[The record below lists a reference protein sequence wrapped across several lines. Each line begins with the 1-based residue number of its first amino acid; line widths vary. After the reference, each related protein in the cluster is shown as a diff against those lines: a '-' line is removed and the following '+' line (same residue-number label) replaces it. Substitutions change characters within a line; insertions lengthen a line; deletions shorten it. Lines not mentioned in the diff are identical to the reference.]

1 MGFRIVMHTHK
12 EKGALD
18 LPPYDRDKVCWKVMA
33 GPQCTC
39 LPASLIS
46 NGVISA

>member
-1 MGFRIVMHTHK
+1 MHK

-18 LPPYDRDKVCWKVMA
+18 LPSRDRDNVWWKVMA

-39 LPASLIS
+39 LPASPF
-46 NGVISA
+46 